1 MAQAGWT
8 IEDYTTAN
16 GDSPV
21 RAFLAGLQG
30 RDRVEAFALLQLL
43 AERGDTLRLPH
54 SRPLGGGLFELRGM
68 QVRIFYVFKPHKRL
82 VLLDGML
89 KKRGDIPAAVLQR
102 LRKIQREINS

>member
-1 MAQAGWT
+1 
-8 IEDYTTAN
+8 
-16 GDSPV
+16 
-21 RAFLAGLQG
+21 
-30 RDRVEAFALLQLL
+30 
-43 AERGDTLRLPH
+43 
-54 SRPLGGGLFELRGM
+54 M